1 MATTMA
7 NKKFNPDQ
15 FNASRPSTTDP
26 DADIFATSVKI
37 SILGNSQK
45 DYFIPSFPLRFLQ
58 QTAQAGDALPVL
70 LVALM
75 MMRMKGERE
84 IALGPAL
91 WKLVGDPSPRVRARL
106 LKKIAGL
113 PESLCT
119 LEARTGR
126 PHLLRTGPD
135 WPAKTTNQRER

>member
-1 MATTMA
+1 M
-7 NKKFNPDQ
+7 NSKKFNPKQ
-15 FNASRPSTTDP
+15 FERSLQMSAEDP
-26 DADIFATSVKI
+26 DADLFASSVRV
-37 SILGNSQK
+37 SMPNMGERER
-45 DYFIPSFPLRFLQ
+45 YIPAFPLRFLQ
-58 QTAQAGDALPVL
+58 QVISVGDALPLL
-70 LVALM
+70 LVALA

-91 WKLVGDPSPRVRARL
+91 WSMIGNPGPRVRSRL
-106 LKKIAGL
+106 LKQIAGL

-135 WPAKTTNQRER
+135 WPVKIMNRRQG